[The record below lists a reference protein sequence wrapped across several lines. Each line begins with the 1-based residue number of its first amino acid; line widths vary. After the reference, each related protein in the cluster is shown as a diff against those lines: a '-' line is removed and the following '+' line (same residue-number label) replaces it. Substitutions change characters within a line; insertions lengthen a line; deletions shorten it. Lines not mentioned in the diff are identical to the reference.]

1 MFISGAPTYNKE
13 GKKVLTGLIAGRVAR
28 DGEIFATRSGSSV
41 GSASVPAYD
50 RPDGTTAW
58 ITVKGFGHWAHLV
71 ASAQKGDSILAL
83 GRIES
88 RDYEGKTYTDLV
100 VDYVCVAAAASARS
114 EASGVA
120 NNGFAEIT
128 DDGELPF

>member
-1 MFISGAPTYNKE
+1 MFINGVPTYSKE

-28 DGEIFATRSGSSV
+28 DGEIFATRSGKSV
-41 GSASVPAYD
+41 GSVSVPAYD

-71 ASAQKGDSILAL
+71 ASARKGDSLWAI

-100 VDYVCVAAAASARS
+100 ADYVCVAAATSTRS
-114 EASGVA
+114 EASDSA
-120 NNGFAEIT
+120 NNGFEEIP